1 MEEKNLKGMSN
12 SDIELYKKT
21 LENEFDFIKSEI
33 NSRIDKLNEIEQR
46 YLNAEKE
53 LVKRSKK

>member
-1 MEEKNLKGMSN
+1 MEEKNLKEMSN

>member
-1 MEEKNLKGMSN
+1 MEEKNLKGISN
-12 SDIELYKKT
+12 SDIELYKTT

>member
-21 LENEFDFIKSEI
+21 LKNEFDFIKSEI

>member
-1 MEEKNLKGMSN
+1 MEGKNLKGMSN

-33 NSRIDKLNEIEQR
+33 NARIDKLNEIEQR

>member
-53 LVKRSKK
+53 FVKRSKK

>member
-1 MEEKNLKGMSN
+1 MKGMSN

>member
-53 LVKRSKK
+53 LVKRSNK

>member
-1 MEEKNLKGMSN
+1 MEGKNLKGMSN

-33 NSRIDKLNEIEQR
+33 NARIDKLNEIEQR

-53 LVKRSKK
+53 LVKRSKT

>member
-46 YLNAEKE
+46 YLTAEKE